1 MNEVLPKLQ
10 KYAQGHKQLHIVFD
24 IYREDSLKSQI
35 RQKLGTGVLHRVSG
49 GTKIS
54 TDWASFLRND
64 QNKTEVFEF
73 LADKF
78 ASMNTQNET
87 CIIVTR
93 ENMVPCNLD
102 GQDVSD
108 LQGCT
113 QEEADTRMF
122 LHTDYAANHGVSD
135 AIICSSDTDVVVIA
149 VSLVQRI
156 CLEKLWIA
164 FGRGK
169 DLRCNPNHD
178 IASAIGSKISGL

>member
-1 MNEVLPKLQ
+1 
-10 KYAQGHKQLHIVFD
+10 
-24 IYREDSLKSQI
+24 
-35 RQKLGTGVLHRVSG
+35 
-49 GTKIS
+49 
-54 TDWASFLRND
+54 
-64 QNKTEVFEF
+64 
-73 LADKF
+73 
-78 ASMNTQNET
+78 MNTQNET

-93 ENMVPCNLD
+93 GNMVLCNLD

-122 LHTDYAANHGVSD
+122 LHTEYAANHGASD

-169 DLRCNPNHD
+169 DLM
-178 IASAIGSKISGL
+178 